1 MPNAH
6 DDKRSDW
13 AEALSDF
20 GPETKIYN
28 GPESRKALSDLLS
41 NSPATDEHDVTRR
54 LRGRPSLNPNAQP
67 GRHSRQLNVRIGE
80 ELGDMVAL
88 HLTNQTARSESELV
102 RTALSEFFERHQLPS
117 A

>member
-6 DDKRSDW
+6 DDERSDW
-13 AEALSDF
+13 AEALTDF
-20 GPETKIYN
+20 GPETKIYS
-28 GPESRKALSDLLS
+28 GPDSRKALAELLDVA
-41 NSPATDEHDVTRR
+41 PATDEHDVTRR
-54 LRGRPSLNPNAQP
+54 LRGRPSLNPDAQP

-88 HLTNQTARSESELV
+88 HLTNRTAKSESELV
-102 RTALSEFFERHQLPS
+102 RAALSEFFERHQLPT